1 MNNQLQKHIQSTRSI
16 TFSVFDRLL
25 DNEPER
31 LTERPVSLSHQIEQ
45 EREFIR
51 RDIETLLNT
60 RPAQGELPVQLTEL
74 ANSVLSYGV
83 GSFVSLGLGNNEAQ
97 LTLANK
103 LEPIIA
109 HIEPRL
115 SDIHIT
121 LYKDYNSSQRALKM
135 RIEGRFRIQEQS
147 QAVFFDTSLD
157 YSSQQFTVE
166 VSDE

>member
-1 MNNQLQKHIQSTRSI
+1 MSNPLQNYIQSTQRI

-25 DNEPER
+25 DNEPEQ
-31 LTERPVSLSHQIEQ
+31 LTDRPASLHLQIEQ
-45 EREFIR
+45 EQEFIR

-60 RPAQGELPVQLTEL
+60 RPAQVTLPKHLTEL
-74 ANSVLSYGV
+74 VNSVLSYGV
-83 GSFVSLGLGNNEAQ
+83 GSFVSLRLGSNEAQ
-97 LTLANK
+97 LALASK
-103 LEPIIA
+103 LEQVIA

-115 SDIHIT
+115 SNIHIT
-121 LYKDYNSSQRALKM
+121 LFKDHDTSQRTFKM

-147 QAVFFDTSLD
+147 QAVYFDTSLD